1 MKTNG
6 TEAFATIE
14 LPADIGKRR
23 LATLRCKVDT
33 GAGGN
38 VMPLQKQI
46 LDVGTDDD
54 PHYDE
59 VRVAAVL
66 NEVGTGMATALNQ
79 VGEVAVPR
87 STRPL

>member
-1 MKTNG
+1 MWEDWTLESEVPLQGQTALLWTTSTQHNKG
-6 TEAFATIE
+6 
-14 LPADIGKRR
+14 GKYR
-23 LATLRCKVDT
+23 
-33 GAGGN
+33 
-38 VMPLQKQI
+38 QKQI

-87 STRPL
+87 STQPL